1 VDLDSLRWRT
11 SSFTAE
17 DSCVEVAWWCKSSF
31 SGPEADCVE
40 VGLGVDVVGVRN
52 TKNRGGG
59 QLIVPQIAWQ
69 RFCRVVSC
77 GQAATGHR

>member
-1 VDLDSLRWRT
+1 VDLDRLRWRT

-17 DSCVEVAWWCKSSF
+17 ESCIEVAWWRKSSY
-31 SGPEADCVE
+31 SDAEDCVE
-40 VGLGVDVVGVRN
+40 VGHGPDLVGVRD

-59 QLIVPQIAWQ
+59 QLVVPQIAWQ

-77 GQAATGHR
+77 GQAATGH

>member
-1 VDLDSLRWRT
+1 MDLNHLRWR
-11 SSFTAE
+11 
-17 DSCVEVAWWCKSSF
+17 KSSY
-31 SGPEADCVE
+31 SGNEDCVE
-40 VGLGVDVVGVRN
+40 VGLGAQLAGVRD